1 MGQTES
7 ASFFDKGVEA
17 LQHNHLFLARV
28 CFEQAALGEK
38 TPAVSSYL
46 ALCRAK
52 TRGEYDV
59 AMAMVEEALALEPRN
74 AVHYLN
80 LGRIQLMAGNK
91 PQALDTFRR
100 GARFDRSGEIG
111 RELERLGVRKR
122 PVFPFLARSNPLN
135 RYVGLFLARIGLR

>member
-1 MGQTES
+1 MGHTDT

-28 CFEQAALGEK
+28 CFEQAALGGK
-38 TPAVSSYL
+38 SPAISSYL

-52 TRGEYDV
+52 TRGEFEETI
-59 AMAMVEEALALEPRN
+59 AMVEEALALEPRN

-80 LGRIQLMAGNK
+80 LGRIQLLAGNR

-111 RELERLGVRKR
+111 RELESLGVRKR
-122 PVFPFLARSNPLN
+122 PVFPFLARSHPLN
-135 RYVGLFLARIGLR
+135 RYVGLFLARVGLR